1 MTAMSEVQVQSLKAP
16 PAPRSQVVEML
27 DQFASFVNEDHN
39 NPHVWTVLVEN
50 WYAYLKGGGK
60 P

>member
-1 MTAMSEVQVQSLKAP
+1 MSEVQVQSLKAP
-16 PAPRSQVVEML
+16 PAPRPQVVEML